1 MRFVD
6 LRRIDPETG
15 RNQLVTRMGAGA
27 FERIR
32 TNRRPPGCTN
42 PIPAAWIEDPE
53 NPAAY

>member
-15 RNQLVTRMGAGA
+15 RNQLVTRMGKDA
-27 FERIR
+27 FGRIR
-32 TNRRPPGCTN
+32 YVHRPQAARR

-53 NPAAY
+53 HPAVY